1 MSPFPQPDDTIAAVS
16 TPTGRSG
23 IGVIRLS
30 GPSSQQILEKF
41 FVSADRFEDR
51 RARYGVFKD
60 STSDRA
66 VDQVVVTFFKGP
78 HSYTGEDLVEIS
90 GHGNPSILNR
100 ILGLL
105 VDGGARRA
113 EPGEFTLRG
122 VAHGKMDLA
131 QAEAVRDFIDAQTEA
146 QARTAMLQMDGG
158 LAKRVRP
165 EKTRLVGVVA
175 ELEAGIDFAEDDVPI
190 PDGGALSRQVLEIA
204 EGLERLGNTFAYGR
218 LLGEGLNLAI
228 AGKTNVGK
236 SSLFNQLTAVG
247 RAIVTDVPG
256 TTRDVINETV
266 AIAGVPIRFSDT
278 AGVRETGDE
287 VEIIGVDRTYETLAE
302 ADLTLVVLDG
312 SRGLDSDDSMV
323 LDRVKD
329 RPFLV
334 VINKNDLSGEWDTS
348 RFPEAVHVSALTGDG
363 IGVLRTAIENY
374 LSMDRPAG
382 ADDYVITSAR
392 QKDALTGA
400 VVKLGEASQGLE
412 SGVPHEMILLDLYSA
427 LSSIGE
433 LTGEVTT
440 DDILDRVFS
449 TFCIGK

>member
-1 MSPFPQPDDTIAAVS
+1 VSPFPQPDDTIAAVS

-30 GPSSQQILEKF
+30 GPSSQQILEQF

-60 STSDRA
+60 SASGRP

-78 HSYTGEDLVEIS
+78 HSYTGEDMVEIS

-100 ILGLL
+100 MLGLL

-131 QAEAVRDFIDAQTEA
+131 QAEAVRDFIDAQTDA
-146 QARTAMLQMDGG
+146 QARTAMLQMDGA

-165 EKTRLVGVVA
+165 EKNRLVGVVA

-236 SSLFNQLTAVG
+236 SSLFNQLTSAG

-287 VEIIGVDRTYETLAE
+287 VEIIGVDRTFETLAE

-312 SRGLDSDDSMV
+312 SRPLDSDDSTV
-323 LDRVKD
+323 LDRVSGRPNIVVVNKKD
-329 RPFLV
+329 L
-334 VINKNDLSGEWDTS
+334 DGEWDTS
-348 RFPEAVHVSALTGDG
+348 RFPEAVHVSALTGAGTD
-363 IGVLRTAIENY
+363 VLRTAIENY

-382 ADDYVITSAR
+382 VDDYVITSAR